1 MEFFATTTIPASVED
16 LKRRLTIGTLPYW
29 CASIEKV
36 LSDASSSGE
45 IYSVWGVFDTNREEM
60 RNGVRFSLSSCPM
73 AFQWTVTTGHQPDPR
88 QTVIHATINRTE
100 QDKDFI
106 DSVEKFVQDWK
117 AGLEAH
123 WVPGNE

>member
-16 LKRRLTIGTLPYW
+16 LQRQLTISALPRW

-36 LSDASSSGE
+36 LRDEETSGE
-45 IYSVWGVFDTNREEM
+45 IYSVWGVFETNREEL

-73 AFQWTVTTGHQPDPR
+73 AMQWTVTTGHPPNPQ
-88 QTVIHATINRTE
+88 QTVIHCSINRTE
-100 QDKDFI
+100 QEPDFI
-106 DSVEKFVQDWK
+106 ESLQKFVTDWK

-123 WVPGNE
+123 W